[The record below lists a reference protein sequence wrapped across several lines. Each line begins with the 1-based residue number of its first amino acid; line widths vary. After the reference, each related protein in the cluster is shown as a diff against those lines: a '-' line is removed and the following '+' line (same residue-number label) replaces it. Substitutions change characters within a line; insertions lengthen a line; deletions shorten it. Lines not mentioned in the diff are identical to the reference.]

1 MDSYSFSTIKIDD
14 SSSTFTSVEIEDLL
28 NNHAYEMA
36 EIIEQAYVD
45 ISNELKEEVEEN
57 GKE

>member
-1 MDSYSFSTIKIDD
+1 MDSYVFST
-14 SSSTFTSVEIEDLL
+14 VEIEDLL
-28 NNHAYEMA
+28 HNHAYEMA